1 MNIKHPVGYLSF
13 LLITIIAVSCAEKPQ
28 ESKEENMATQET
40 SLTPA
45 QQALVKTWEEHL
57 KGEFETKSTENTLK
71 TMVAGAHVNHVPVLT
86 GGVGL
91 DEVGKFYSTHFIPQ
105 MPPDTEITP
114 VSRTIG
120 NEQIVDEMIFK
131 FSHTINMD
139 WMVPGIAPTG
149 QRVEVPLVAIIK
161 FQDSK
166 VAHEH
171 IYWDQASVLVQLG
184 LLDSDTLPVTGKESA
199 QKVLD
204 PTSVPSN
211 ALIERAHTNK

>member
-1 MNIKHPVGYLSF
+1 MNIKHPRGYLSV
-13 LLITIIAVSCAEKPQ
+13 LLITIVAVSCAEQSQ
-28 ESKEENMATQET
+28 ESKEENMDTQET

-45 QQALVKTWEEHL
+45 QQALVKTWEEHM
-57 KGEFETKSTENTLK
+57 KAEFETKSTENTLK
-71 TMVAGAHVNHVPVLT
+71 TMVASAHVNHVPVLT

-105 MPPDTEITP
+105 MPPDTEITQ

-139 WMVPGIAPTG
+139 WMLPGIAPTG
-149 QRVEVPLVAIIK
+149 RRVEVPTVAIIK

-184 LLDSDTLPVTGKESA
+184 LLDSDTLPVAGKESA

-211 ALIERAHTNK
+211 ALIKRANANK

>member
-1 MNIKHPVGYLSF
+1 MNIKHPVGYLSV
-13 LLITIIAVSCAEKPQ
+13 LLITIIAISCAEKSQ

-57 KGEFETKSTENTLK
+57 KGEFDTKNTENTLK

-91 DEVGKFYSTHFIPQ
+91 DEVGKFYSTHFIPH
-105 MPPDTEITP
+105 MPPDTEITL

-149 QRVEVPLVAIIK
+149 QRVEVPIVAIIK

-184 LLDSDTLPVTGKESA
+184 LLNSDILPVAGKESA

-211 ALIERAHTNK
+211 ALIKRAHTSK